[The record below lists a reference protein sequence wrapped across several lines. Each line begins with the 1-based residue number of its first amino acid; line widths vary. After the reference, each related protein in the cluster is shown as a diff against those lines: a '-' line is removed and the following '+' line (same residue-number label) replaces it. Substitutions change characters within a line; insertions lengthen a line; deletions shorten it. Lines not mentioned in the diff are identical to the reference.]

1 MNFKKGLFQILK
13 GKHIQPIWRVFRNEQ
28 VGLRGKVVFCLTDP
42 ITGEVLETH
51 ETENIVTNDGDLY
64 YAERGAILT
73 IGPPVSPLP
82 TNFTDTN
89 GVPDMEQELYD
100 NTGAAPGKT
109 SDRSDAGVLIGAIK
123 ALDATYPLV
132 NDGDSDNTGAGVDII
147 TYKVTY
153 TTAQV
158 NGAIDEVILTNPS
171 PGASEP
177 VILFADGLNTT
188 KTTANGLKT
197 FVNHEMLGV

>member
-1 MNFKKGLFQILK
+1 MKGDT
-13 GKHIQPIWRVFRNEQ
+13 
-28 VGLRGKVVFCLTDP
+28 VGIRGKVVFCLTDP
-42 ITGEVLETH
+42 ITGEVLEVH

-64 YAERGAILT
+64 YAERGALLT
-73 IGPPVSPLP
+73 VGSPISPVP

-100 NTGAAPGKT
+100 NTGSAPGKA
-109 SDRSDAGVLIGAIK
+109 SIRSDAGVIIGAIK
-123 ALDATYPLV
+123 ALDSGFPKV
-132 NDGDSDNTGAGVDII
+132 NDSDVDNSGSGVDII

-158 NGAIDEVILTNPS
+158 NGSIDEVLLTDPS
-171 PGASEP
+171 PSAGN
-177 VILFADGLNTT
+177 VLIMFADGLNTT
-188 KTTANGLKT
+188 KTSANGLKT

>member
-1 MNFKKGLFQILK
+1 MKIFDILK
-13 GKHIQPIWRVFRNEQ
+13 GKHIQPIWRIFK
-28 VGLRGKVVFCLTDP
+28 GDKIGIRGKVVFCLTDP
-42 ITGEVLETH
+42 ITGEVLEVH

-64 YAERGAILT
+64 YAERAALLT
-73 IGPPVSPLP
+73 TGTPIAPVP

-100 NTGAAPGKT
+100 NTGAAPGKA
-109 SDRSDAGVLIGAIK
+109 SDRSDAGVIIGAIK
-123 ALDATYPLV
+123 AMDSGFPKV
-132 NDGDSDNTGAGVDII
+132 NDGDSDNTGAGVDIV

-158 NGAIDEVILTNPS
+158 NGAIDEVIITNPS

-188 KTTANGLKT
+188 KTSANGLKT
-197 FVNHEMLGV
+197 FVNHEFLGV

>member
-1 MNFKKGLFQILK
+1 MFEILK
-13 GKHIQPIWRVFRNEQ
+13 GKYINPVWRIFKGER
-28 VGLRGKVVFCLTDP
+28 VGVRGKVVFCLTDP
-42 ITGEVLETH
+42 ITGEVLQTR
-51 ETENIVTNDGDLY
+51 ETENIVTDDGDLY
-64 YAERGAILT
+64 YAERGALLT
-73 IGPPVSPLP
+73 VGATISPVP
-82 TNFTDTN
+82 TNFTDAN
-89 GVPDMEQELYD
+89 GVPDMQQELYD
-100 NTGAAPGKT
+100 NTGGVPGKA
-109 SDRSDAGVLIGAIK
+109 SDRSSAGVLIGAIK
-123 ALDATYPLV
+123 ALDSGFPKV
-132 NDGDSDNTGAGVDII
+132 GDADADNTGSGVDII

-158 NGAIDEVILTNPS
+158 NGAIDEVILTNPT

>member
-1 MNFKKGLFQILK
+1 MDFKKGLFRILT
-13 GKHIQPIWRVFRNEQ
+13 GKYIQPIWRIMKGDT
-28 VGLRGKVVFCLTDP
+28 VGIRGKVVLCLTDP

-51 ETENIVTNDGDLY
+51 ETENIVGNAGDLY
-64 YAERGAILT
+64 YSERGALLT
-73 IGPPVSPLP
+73 VGATISPVP

-89 GVPDMEQELYD
+89 GVPDMQQELYD
-100 NTGAAPGKT
+100 NTGGVPGKA
-109 SDRSDAGVLIGAIK
+109 SDRSDAGVIIGAIK
-123 ALDATYPLV
+123 ALDSGFPKV
-132 NDGDSDNTGAGVDII
+132 NDSDADNTGAGVDII

-158 NGAIDEVILTNPS
+158 NGAIDEVIITNPA